1 MWASLSS
8 WQVGATLGCRG
19 WASHC
24 SGLSVE
30 RGRLSHRG
38 EWGPLLA
45 AGGGLLIAVASLWS
59 AGFSLIVVS
68 GGHSWLQGGL
78 LIALASLWSAGSS
91 VHGLLWL
98 QPVASGVVSRGL
110 QSTGAIV
117 VAHGLHFSLAHGF
130 FLDQGLNLCLRRWWA
145 ASLTLSHQGSPTIT
159 SKVHLKPSS
168 SHPLCS
174 LLRGNQDPELYV

>member
-45 AGGGLLIAVASLWS
+45 AGGGLLIVVASLWS

-68 GGHSWLQGGL
+68 GGHSWLQ
-78 LIALASLWSAGSS
+78 A
-91 VHGLLWL
+91 
-98 QPVASGVVSRGL
+98 VASGVVSRGL